1 MDIFARKVIMKTLN
15 RYNIYNTPLQFH
27 YLSKYDTK
35 KKIIVY
41 PIVNRFPKLNDFTLR
56 VQNIYNEDFYNETTI
71 YYI

>member
-1 MDIFARKVIMKTLN
+1 MKTLN
-15 RYNIYNTPLQFH
+15 RYNIYNTPHQFH

>member
-1 MDIFARKVIMKTLN
+1 MKTLN

-56 VQNIYNEDFYNETTI
+56 VQNIYNMEFL
-71 YYI
+71 